1 MAARPKKYRD
11 IGFEH
16 HYRPSGQEVLDC
28 AANRRFMLRSVA
40 VGKLEVRD
48 RKPELPSCLHSGQLG
63 TFNSE
68 RVAR

>member
-16 HYRPSGQEVLDC
+16 HYSGREVLDC
-28 AANRRFMLRSVA
+28 AANRRFMLHSVA

-48 RKPELPSCLHSGQLG
+48 RKPELPSCLHSDQLG

>member
-1 MAARPKKYRD
+1 MVIVHVQHGARD
-11 IGFEH
+11 VV
-16 HYRPSGQEVLDC
+16 SGREVLDC

-48 RKPELPSCLHSGQLG
+48 RKPELPSCLHSDQLG